1 MKDIML
7 KIELL
12 FLNLIILGAF
22 AAISYFFLFEL
33 YKLLDCMF

>member
-12 FLNLIILGAF
+12 FIDFIILGAF
-22 AAISYFFLFEL
+22 AAISYFFLFGL
-33 YKLLDCMF
+33 HKLLDCMF